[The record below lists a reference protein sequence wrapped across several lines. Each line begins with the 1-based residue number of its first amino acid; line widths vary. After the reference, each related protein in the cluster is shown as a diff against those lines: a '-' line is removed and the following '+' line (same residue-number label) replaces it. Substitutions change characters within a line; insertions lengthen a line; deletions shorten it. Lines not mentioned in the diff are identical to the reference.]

1 MPQEKFEKRFGQS
14 QAFLASKLQE
24 SGEACRFDMLK
35 SLDDCM
41 HVLSCGYENKTQWG
55 KEVTFPRPVICFPFS
70 MYFFNQTIAVVL
82 CPRNKIK
89 FVT

>member
-14 QAFLASKLQE
+14 QAFLASTLQE

-55 KEVTFPRPVICFPFS
+55 EEVTFPVQSFVFPF
-70 MYFFNQTIAVVL
+70 L
-82 CPRNKIK
+82 CIFLIRLLQLSCALEIK
-89 FVT
+89 